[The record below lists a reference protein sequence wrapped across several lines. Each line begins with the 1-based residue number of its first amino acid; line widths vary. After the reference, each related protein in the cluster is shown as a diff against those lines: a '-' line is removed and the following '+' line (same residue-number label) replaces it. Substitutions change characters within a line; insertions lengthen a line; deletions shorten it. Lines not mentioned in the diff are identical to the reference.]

1 MAMCFIA
8 VVAVAP
14 CQCFKPG
21 GSQTTSRSP
30 LSAPSSRSP
39 HGAKRNAGTA
49 AQSINAAPRI
59 SLRFIRATMPC
70 ALSSRARYIAEPFPA
85 IQVAGIGV
93 KTPVARMER
102 SGMRERPRNQS
113 TPLPDFASLHPGY
126 DAVRV
131 TLSCPLHR
139 RALPRH
145 PGLQHAD
152 VGRVEGDEVGA
163 AAGREPA
170 QHVAEAEKLGRVG

>member
-1 MAMCFIA
+1 MTCRKEEPRGLRFVQPTLRHRA
-8 VVAVAP
+8 VTSP
-14 CQCFKPG
+14 CP
-21 GSQTTSRSP
+21 SPPSRS
-30 LSAPSSRSP
+30 R
-39 HGAKRNAGTA
+39 
-49 AQSINAAPRI
+49 PR
-59 SLRFIRATMPC
+59 R
-70 ALSSRARYIAEPFPA
+70 E
-85 IQVAGIGV
+85 
-93 KTPVARMER
+93 TPVARMER

-131 TLSCPLHR
+131 TEPCPLYR

-152 VGRVEGDEVGA
+152 VGRVEGYEVGA